1 MGKERRGRRKLAGV
15 VEVGNNASTE
25 EEHEKE
31 AGEGGGGGGRQRVC
45 GHESPLATSMMLARH
60 RKQHD
65 GGAARW
71 IWCDLRQWTV

>member
-31 AGEGGGGGGRQRVC
+31 AGEGEGVEGGREC
-45 GHESPLATSMMLARH
+45 AATSLLLPLA
-60 RKQHD
+60 
-65 GGAARW
+65 
-71 IWCDLRQWTV
+71 